1 MTGSPL
7 VQMQQRAEGH
17 FDALTRTRD
26 TSTFPVFALEHD
38 LNEKDLKRI
47 QAMLLSCALNERPPS
62 SRYWLLW
69 VIYATEL
76 GYGYEGDEYWSS
88 FEDQTPGWVY
98 HDRARMKS
106 WFRKFQKAFDGVTP
120 SGPWAERFSII
131 AWPITHAIL
140 PRYLQLQFAK
150 LLYDLRFRLASGT
163 MLDARTVGRL
173 LAIHAS
179 HAPTRFKAFLEQEEL
194 TGQIVAALLGGESV
208 EGKLIHPPTLERI
221 VADLEEVRAAREW
234 LKETRRAVSDRFKG
248 IGRGTGPAIP
258 RPPAGPHVPPGPDTS
273 HLAIRPSLA
282 LRHAGANTWSV
293 FLEVKSFRPVAALS
307 VEIHSFLESTRCRL
321 NGAHDFKPTG
331 WLLSGD
337 RKGALRS
344 WPNPGSPL
352 IHFEQS
358 DPTMDHLL
366 ESECRLHPGP
376 IWLFRIGT
384 DGIARHISRLIV
396 RPGFDY
402 VIVTTTLTPNDLEG
416 VTSCNIDCANVNAY
430 RLVMPPLVSA
440 EMATRLSNLGLHVAR
455 TIRVWP
461 AGLPG
466 RGWDGEG
473 SSEWLTTESPCFG
486 IDHDHP
492 VESLSFCLNDETET
506 LIRTEGNEGPLFVRL
521 PPMPAGT
528 HTLKVKAKRSP
539 ELESVAPTPAAEGFV
554 QLTVRE
560 PEPWTLGIT
569 SHSGMIVRVDPDNAD
584 LDTFWRNKVSLS
596 VDGPEGFAATFDAT
610 LQSADGSEILSERV
624 GTPMDLP
631 ITRDAWRNRFD
642 HFLNDETR
650 AWRYLEAA
658 ICALTIRAD
667 TLGTCTLRFEHEPL
681 PVRWVIRSRR
691 RNVVVRLVDDSG
703 QDETDPE
710 ISLFSMKRPF
720 ESAPLTLDAAR
731 SGCGVEPPGGLFVAT
746 HGRHRDAVLVSAVS
760 AQQGL
765 QGLGVEPSFPEL
777 SKSVHA
783 LSDYFR
789 YLGLWR
795 DARLSG
801 FLAPLRH
808 HKVMDSAVDTLRAV
822 LCGENWA
829 RAERHFRE
837 HPGSHAS
844 LKSLA
849 ASVDK
854 RTDFGSVLLRDLLK
868 ADGTAGHTSD
878 WFVDAAAR
886 NNVCRDRVLSKFA
899 LRLANDEP
907 LVVAEVADFPNLERL
922 LAKLTNNPAILRAA
936 RLLTLLR
943 NSPSGDAADATP
955 PSRYSK

>member
-1 MTGSPL
+1 MESPL
-7 VQMQQRAEGH
+7 LQMQELVKRH
-17 FDALTRTRD
+17 FDELTRTRD
-26 TSTFPVFALEHD
+26 TSTFPIFAFEHN
-38 LNEKDLKRI
+38 LNRTQLG
-47 QAMLLSCALNERPPS
+47 QMQSMLRRALSEGSPPM
-62 SRYWLLW
+62 RHWLLW

-88 FEDQTPGWVY
+88 FEEQTPGWEY
-98 HDRARMKS
+98 HHRARMKS
-106 WFRKFQKAFDGVTP
+106 CFRKFQRAFDGVTP
-120 SGPWAERFSII
+120 SGPWAEHFSII

-163 MLDARTVGRL
+163 TLDARTIGRL

-179 HAPTRFKAFLEQEEL
+179 HAPTRVKAFLEQEEL

-208 EGKLIHPPTLERI
+208 EDKLIHPPTLECI
-221 VADLEEVRAAREW
+221 VADLEEVRSAREW

-258 RPPAGPHVPPGPDTS
+258 RPAGPDAPSRPDTS
-273 HLAIRPSLA
+273 HLAIRPSLS
-282 LRHAGANTWSV
+282 LRHAGAGTWSV

-307 VEIHSFLESTRCRL
+307 AEIHSFLERTRCRL
-321 NGAHDFKPTG
+321 NGAHDFKPAG
-331 WLLSGD
+331 WLLAGD
-337 RKGALRS
+337 RKGAIRS
-344 WPNPGSPL
+344 WPNPSLPL
-352 IHFEQS
+352 IRFEQS
-358 DPTMDHLL
+358 NRMIDHLL
-366 ESECRLHPGP
+366 ESECLLHPGP
-376 IWLFRIGT
+376 RWLFRIGT
-384 DGIARHISRLIV
+384 DGIARHIASCVV
-396 RPGFDY
+396 RPSLDY
-402 VIVTTTLTPNDLEG
+402 VVVTTTPLPDTLEG
-416 VTSCNIDCANVNAY
+416 VTPCNLACESVSGY
-430 RLVMPPLVSA
+430 RLSMPSSVSA
-440 EMATRLSNLGLHVAR
+440 EMTARLKEVGLNAAR

-486 IDHDHP
+486 IAYDHP
-492 VESLSFCLNDETET
+492 VESLSFRLNHETET
-506 LIRTEGNEGPLFVRL
+506 LIRTERNEDPLFVRL

-560 PEPWTLGIT
+560 PEPWTSGIT

-584 LDTFWRNKVSLS
+584 LDTFWRNRVRLS
-596 VDGPEGFAATFDAT
+596 VDGPEGFAATFHAT
-610 LQSADGSEILSERV
+610 LQSADGSKILSERV

-642 HFLNDETR
+642 QFLDNETR

-658 ICALTIRAD
+658 ICTLTIRAD
-667 TLGTCTLRFEHEPL
+667 TLGTRTLRFEHQPL

-710 ISLFSMKRPF
+710 ISQFSMERPF
-720 ESAPLTLDAAR
+720 ESARLTLDTAR
-731 SGCGVEPPGGLFVAT
+731 FGCVVEPPGGLFVAT
-746 HGRHRDAVLVSAVS
+746 HGRHRDVVLVSTTS

-765 QGLGVEPSFPEL
+765 QGLGVKSSFAEL
-777 SKSVHA
+777 SKSAHA
-783 LSDYFR
+783 LSAYFLL
-789 YLGLWR
+789 LGLWR

-808 HKVMDSAVDTLRAV
+808 RKVMDSAVDALRAV

-829 RAERHFRE
+829 RAERRFRE

-844 LKSLA
+844 LESLA
-849 ASVDK
+849 GSVDK
-854 RTDFGSVLLRDLLK
+854 GTDFGSVLLRDRLK

-878 WFVDAAAR
+878 WFADAAAQYKI
-886 NNVCRDRVLSKFA
+886 CQDRELSKFA
-899 LRLANDEP
+899 FRLANDQP
-907 LVVAEVADFPNLERL
+907 PVIAEVANLERL
-922 LAKLTNNPAILRAA
+922 LANVTDNPAILRAA
-936 RLLTLLR
+936 RLLVILR
-943 NSPSGDAADATP
+943 ESSGDIPDATP
-955 PSRYSK
+955 SSRYSK